1 MAMLC
6 ITLHSTHSPQPA
18 LFFGNAH
25 VILHLKDVW
34 DASIRGKGN
43 QISGREKTVSWGN
56 NW

>member
-25 VILHLKDVW
+25 VILHLKDVGMT
-34 DASIRGKGN
+34 SIRGN
-43 QISGREKTVSWGN
+43 QSAGREETVSWGN